1 MTESNTGFEADQ
13 EDGFGGGTNRQAPLP
28 GIREISQDPDLFE
41 DDDDLTPA
49 DFVMG
54 AMLAPAPPLGTAD
67 AMVKAMAGWLG
78 TTEHPSGSNHNEIT
92 VRYNKEVDHTIGDGP
107 WCDMTVT
114 ISGIDSHT
122 SPVVGKFAY
131 TPWHASWFNKNGRWH
146 YGTSGIRR
154 GAVVFYD
161 WSGSR
166 SIGNIDHVGLVEHVN
181 ADGTFTAIEG
191 NHNDR
196 CERVYRD
203 ATYVVGFGAP
213 AYAAPRLI
221 APAGKPFL
229 QMNSSGGRVEMLQ
242 RCLNKILG
250 LHLVLDGAFGPITKK
265 AVLAFQIKSKFRK
278 ADQDGVYGPQTA
290 GAMAKA
296 LKAVA

>member
-1 MTESNTGFEADQ
+1 MTESTNDFEAD
-13 EDGFGGGTNRQAPLP
+13 DGFAGGTNRQAPLP
-28 GIREISQDPDLFE
+28 GIREISQDPGLFSA
-41 DDDDLTPA
+41 DDDLTPA
-49 DFVMG
+49 DSS
-54 AMLAPAPPLGTAD
+54 AMLATAPPLGTTD
-67 AMVKAMAGWLG
+67 AMVKAMAHWLG
-78 TTEHPSGSNHNEIT
+78 MGERPPGSNHNEIT
-92 VRYNKEVDHTIGDGP
+92 VRYNKEVEPIGDGP

-131 TPWHASWFNKNGRWH
+131 TPSHASWFNKSGRWH

-166 SIGNIDHVGLVEHVN
+166 SIGNIDHVGLVEHVY

-196 CERVYRD
+196 CERVVRD
-203 ATYVVGFGAP
+203 ATFVVGFGAP
-213 AYAAPRLI
+213 AYAAPRLV

-229 QMNSSGGRVEMLQ
+229 QVNSSGGRVEMLQ

-250 LHLVLDGAFGPITKK
+250 LHLVLDGAFGPLTKK
-265 AVLAFQIKSKFRK
+265 ALVAFQIKSKFRK

-296 LKAVA
+296 LKAVS